1 MNLSL
6 KNALLCA
13 AVVITG
19 ALYNGC
25 SDSDNS
31 TTPQPTG
38 PTYSTLLPLKT
49 GNYWIYSRQ
58 LVDSATGNATGAIF
72 TDSAFVMDSI
82 SYLGRSSYR
91 VVYVQLDSARRDTSY
106 FSKGSDGSIATF
118 FDLNVPQLTEIA
130 PTFPATRLW
139 VTIKPADN
147 YTAVS
152 WTSYDTTIAQLV
164 VSFGGSNLTLSN
176 VKCKITG
183 TKGSTVPVTI
193 GSQSANATEYI
204 TNFTV
209 DAGFVTFSLPQR
221 FWFID
226 KVGIYKSRTDNSAAL
241 VAGSPQLRKNGTQS
255 TLIRYSAE

>member
-1 MNLSL
+1 MNVSL
-6 KNALLCA
+6 KSFLLCA
-13 AVVITG
+13 SVLIAGI
-19 ALYNGC
+19 LYNGC
-25 SDSDNS
+25 SDSTP

-38 PTYSTLLPLKT
+38 PSYSTLLPLKT

-58 LVDSATGNATGAIF
+58 LVDSVTGNATGAVF

>member
-1 MNLSL
+1 MNVSL
-6 KNALLCA
+6 KNFLLCA
-13 AVVITG
+13 SVLVAGI
-19 ALYNGC
+19 LYVGC
-25 SDSDNS
+25 SDSTTS
-31 TTPQPTG
+31 TPQPTG
-38 PTYSTLLPLKT
+38 PSYSTLLPLKN

-58 LVDSATGNATGAIF
+58 LVDSATGAATGAVF

-118 FDLNVPQLTEIA
+118 VNLNIPQLTAIA
-130 PTFPATRLW
+130 PSFTAPRTW
-139 VTIKPADN
+139 MTIKPADN
-147 YTAVS
+147 YTAAT

-164 VSFGGSNLTLSN
+164 VSLGGQNLTLSN

-183 TKGSTVPVTI
+183 SKGSTSSVTI

-226 KVGIYKSRTDNSAAL
+226 KVGIYKSRTDNASAL
-241 VAGSPQLRKNGTQS
+241 VAGTPQLKTNGTQS
-255 TLIRYSAE
+255 TLTRYSVE